1 MTLIKW
7 INRPSVFDD
16 VNSWLDNF
24 SIDTPINFYNKSNSW
39 IPQFEV
45 QETSDSFQ
53 IFAELPGM
61 NKKNIDIDI
70 IDNVLTISGD
80 KSKKDLDSNEYHYS
94 EMSYGKFSRVFN
106 LPEDVIDD
114 KISAKM
120 KDGIL
125 AIYIPRLEP
134 VKKETKK
141 INIK

>member
-24 SIDTPINFYNKSNSW
+24 SIDTTINFYNRSNSW

-61 NKKNIDIDI
+61 NKKNIDINI
-70 IDNVLTISGD
+70 ADNILTISGE
-80 KSKKDLDSNEYHYS
+80 KTKKDSEKNQYHYS
-94 EMSYGKFSRVFN
+94 EISYGKFSRVFN